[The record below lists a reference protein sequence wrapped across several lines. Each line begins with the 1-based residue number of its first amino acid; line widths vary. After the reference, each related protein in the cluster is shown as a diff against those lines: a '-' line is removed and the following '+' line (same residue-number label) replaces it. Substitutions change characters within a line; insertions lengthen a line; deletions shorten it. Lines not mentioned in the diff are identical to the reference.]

1 MTKNLLPSMFEALFN
16 KRDGTTNKKPL
27 ENTIKVDVHAHILPQ
42 FDDGPAD
49 IEQSIAIIKEMYE
62 MGYRKIIMTPHI
74 MSDFYKNSNEDI
86 LHSLY
91 VLKNI
96 VKRRNIA
103 VELEAAAEYYLE
115 AELFDLIGRKEILTF
130 GGNKKYLLFEAS
142 FISKASYILESVI
155 KIKQAGYTPVLA
167 HPERYINLNNIEVL
181 NRLVFNGAIFQL
193 NVGSLTGYYSKPAQ
207 ELAEL
212 LVNNKLVTFLGTD
225 CHSLAQLENVKYAY
239 KLPEFQKVIKQ
250 NILNNS
256 LLESKSCVFA

>member
-1 MTKNLLPSMFEALFN
+1 MTKNLLPSMLDVLFN
-16 KRDGTTNKKPL
+16 KRDDGAKKQPS

-74 MSDFYKNSNEDI
+74 MSDFYKNSTEDI
-86 LHSLY
+86 LQSLY

-115 AELFDLIGRKEILTF
+115 NELFNLIDRREILTF

-155 KIKQAGYTPVLA
+155 KIKRAGYTPVLA

-181 NRLVFNGAIFQL
+181 NRLVFNGAVFQL
-193 NVGSLTGYYSKPAQ
+193 NIGSLTGYNSKPAQ
-207 ELAEL
+207 ELAEFL
-212 LVNNKLVTFLGTD
+212 INNKLVTFLGTD
-225 CHSLAQLENVKYAY
+225 CHSLAQLQNIKSAY
-239 KLPEFQKVIKQ
+239 KLPIYQKVVKQ

-256 LLESKSCVFA
+256 LLEHKNCVFA